1 MADLTDDKLKNAQE
15 IIGEADESVTSSSHD
30 DSDEN
35 KVETDLSGVTDVKVL
50 RSELAQAH
58 EKLAETQAET
68 ADFKNRFLRAR
79 ADLENYRRRAAQDVA
94 RARESGLDSAVITVL
109 STYDDLER
117 ALRVGSDDPSKLIP
131 NLEAVQESL
140 KRNLEA
146 LGIVQ
151 VGAQGDEFN
160 PDLHEALTAIPTDD
174 KNAANTIAEVVQVGF
189 VKDERLVRPA
199 RVVVYQG

>member
-15 IIGEADESVTSSSHD
+15 IIGEADESVTSSPSED
-30 DSDEN
+30 T
-35 KVETDLSGVTDVKVL
+35 ETNGVTDVEVL

-58 EKLAETQAET
+58 EKLSQAQEET

-117 ALRVGSDDPSKLIP
+117 ALRVGSDDPGKLIP

-151 VGAQGDEFN
+151 VGTQGDEFN
-160 PDLHEALTAIPTDD
+160 PDVHEALTAVPTED
-174 KNAANTIAEVVQVGF
+174 KNAANTIAEVVQIGF
-189 VKDERLVRPA
+189 IKDERLVRPA

>member
-1 MADLTDDKLKNAQE
+1 MADLKGDKLKNAQE
-15 IIGEADESVTSSSHD
+15 IIGEADESVTSSKAED
-30 DSDEN
+30 GTEADTN
-35 KVETDLSGVTDVKVL
+35 GVTDVEVL
-50 RSELAQAH
+50 RSELAQTH
-58 EKLAETQAET
+58 EKLSQAQEET

-151 VGAQGDEFN
+151 VGTQGDEFN
-160 PDLHEALTAIPTDD
+160 PDVHEALTAIPTDD

>member
-1 MADLTDDKLKNAQE
+1 MADLTEDKKSYEEERGSNAT
-15 IIGEADESVTSSSHD
+15 TSSQKGMD
-30 DSDEN
+30 TEMTSD
-35 KVETDLSGVTDVKVL
+35 VEVL
-50 RSELAQAH
+50 RSELMQAH
-58 EKLAETQAET
+58 ENLSQAQEEV

-79 ADLENYRRRAAQDVA
+79 ADLENYRRRAAQDVV
-94 RARESGLDSAVITVL
+94 RAREAGLDSAVITVL

-131 NLEAVQESL
+131 NLNAVQESL

-146 LGIVQ
+146 LGIKE
-151 VGAQGDEFN
+151 VGVQGDEFN
-160 PDLHEALTAIPTDD
+160 PDVHEALTAIPTQDERLV
-174 KNAANTIAEVVQVGF
+174 NTIAEVVQIGF

>member
-1 MADLTDDKLKNAQE
+1 MADLTDDKLKAAQE
-15 IIGEADESVTSSSHD
+15 IMEEGDQAVTSSPAEGEED
-30 DSDEN
+30 MD
-35 KVETDLSGVTDVKVL
+35 GVTDVEVL

-58 EKLAETQAET
+58 EKLSRAQEET

-94 RARESGLDSAVITVL
+94 RAREAGLDSAVITVL

-131 NLEAVQESL
+131 NLKAVQESL
-140 KRNLEA
+140 ERNLEA
-146 LGIVQ
+146 LGIVK
-151 VGAQGDEFN
+151 VGAKGDNFN
-160 PDLHEALTAIPTDD
+160 PDVHEALTALPTEDASTAD
-174 KNAANTIAEVVQVGF
+174 TIAEVVQVGF
-189 VKDERLVRPA
+189 TKDERLVRPA

>member
-1 MADLTDDKLKNAQE
+1 MADLTDDKLKAAQE
-15 IIGEADESVTSSSHD
+15 SIKEADEPVASSKA
-30 DSDEN
+30 EAVQETQET
-35 KVETDLSGVTDVKVL
+35 KVEGVTDVEVL
-50 RSELAQAH
+50 RSELAQAF
-58 EKLAETQAET
+58 EKLTQTQEET

-94 RARESGLDSAVITVL
+94 RARESGLDSAVVTVL

-131 NLEAVQESL
+131 NLKAVQESL

-146 LGIVQ
+146 LGIVE
-151 VGAQGDEFN
+151 VGAQGDDFD
-160 PDLHEALTAIPTDD
+160 PDIHEALTAVPTDG
-174 KNAANTIAEVVQVGF
+174 KAAANTIAEVVQVGF